1 MEEYKIIKTLES
13 FKKTEP
19 NQNWAGF
26 SKKEI
31 ISKSFNRK
39 SFSFS
44 EMYVLFRSS
53 IGDSSRLAIGASCS
67 VILTAFLIAGIAF
80 NDHGSSVDPIATK
93 PLSPEE
99 RLLAAIKSTDID
111 LSRIPL
117 SDNGEEKVAAQDIKV
132 EARKALANASE
143 QLKSLPD
150 TQKVAFADNVVSKV
164 KALEKNTNAVI
175 MDEYEGKTAIQEF
188 YQEFYK
194 VIAENKIKEIENIFD
209 SLTEEQK
216 GFLDKAKSLFEKEEY
231 DKSSEE
237 LDKIKPSLP
246 EEEKGS

>member
-19 NQNWAGF
+19 NQNWASF

-39 SFSFS
+39 SFSFG

-53 IGDSSRLAIGASCS
+53 IGDSSRLVIGASCS
-67 VILTAFLIAGIAF
+67 VVLTAFLIAGIAF
-80 NDHGSSVDPIATK
+80 NNHGVSVNPIATK

-99 RLLAAIKSTDID
+99 KLLAAIKSTDID

-117 SDNGEEKVAAQDIKV
+117 SDNAGETVATQDIKV

-175 MDEYEGKTAIQEF
+175 MDEYEDKTAIQEF
-188 YQEFYK
+188 YK
-194 VIAENKIKEIENIFD
+194 VIAVNEIKEIENIFD
-209 SLTEEQK
+209 SLSEEQK
-216 GFLDKAKSLFEKEEY
+216 DFFNKAKSLFEKEEY
-231 DKSSEE
+231 DKSLEE
-237 LDKIKPSLP
+237 LYKIKPSLL
-246 EEEKGS
+246 EKEKDS

>member
-175 MDEYEGKTAIQEF
+175 MDEYEDKTAI
-188 YQEFYK
+188 QEFYK
-194 VIAENKIKEIENIFD
+194 VIAENEIKEIEDIFD

-231 DKSSEE
+231 DKSLEE
-237 LDKIKPSLP
+237 LYKIQPSLP
-246 EEEKGS
+246 EEEKDS

>member
-39 SFSFS
+39 SFSFG

-67 VILTAFLIAGIAF
+67 VVLTAFLIAGIAF
-80 NDHGSSVDPIATK
+80 NNHGVIDNPIATK

-99 RLLAAIKSTDID
+99 KLLAAIKSTDID

-117 SDNGEEKVAAQDIKV
+117 SDNAGETVAVQDIKV

-175 MDEYEGKTAIQEF
+175 MDEYEDKTAI
-188 YQEFYK
+188 QEFYK
-194 VIAENKIKEIENIFD
+194 VIAENEIKEIEGLFD

-231 DKSSEE
+231 DKSLEE
-237 LDKIKPSLP
+237 LYRIQPSLP
-246 EEEKGS
+246 EEEKDS

>member
-67 VILTAFLIAGIAF
+67 VVLTAFLIAGIAF
-80 NDHGSSVDPIATK
+80 NNHGVIDNPIATK

-99 RLLAAIKSTDID
+99 KLLAAIKSTDID

-117 SDNGEEKVAAQDIKV
+117 SDNAGETVAVQDIKV

-175 MDEYEGKTAIQEF
+175 MDEYEDRTAI
-188 YQEFYK
+188 QEFYK
-194 VIAENKIKEIENIFD
+194 VIAENEIKEMKNIID
-209 SLTEEQK
+209 SLNEEQK
-216 GFLDKAKSLFEKEEY
+216 GFLDRAKSLFEQENY
-231 DKSSEE
+231 DKSLEE
-237 LDKIKPSLP
+237 LYKIKPSLP